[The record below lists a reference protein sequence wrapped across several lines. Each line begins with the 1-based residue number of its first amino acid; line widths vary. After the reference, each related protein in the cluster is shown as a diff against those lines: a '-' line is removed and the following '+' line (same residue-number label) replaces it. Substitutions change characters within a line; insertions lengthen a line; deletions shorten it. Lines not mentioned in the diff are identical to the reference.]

1 MCIVR
6 ELKLF
11 LQLTKLFGFTP
22 YSLEKI
28 ELPIQKYAV
37 AYSLFCA
44 GFYGFVIYQRSIEV
58 SLGDVDKLFVLMIIR
73 TILANV
79 ALWNDI
85 LFGIFYRTKLVIAFQ
100 KIWRYDLETRTAL
113 DKRVVRYSW
122 TVIFFIFF
130 NDVCISFLTYFSETQ
145 KPGLVVVLY
154 NMIYVPMSFSIFKF
168 TLIVYAIQR
177 RLQRLNKMVSAGM
190 PTKNFVNFYL
200 LYIFAIGILFFLT
213 GMRSVIAEINI
224 GCPRVSMKDV
234 RWLHSCLISAI
245 KDVNSL
251 YQLPLFLWIVTL
263 TFNITSR
270 IYSIGQNSASLL
282 LILRECNMILFCTVL
297 LITVITI
304 CHVTACE
311 ANKTGCI
318 MFSPQL
324 KFVQNRTS
332 TSGEVNEGISVGQYF
347 LFHPIH
353 FSAAAGI
360 ITIDLPLLLSIAGA
374 MTTYLVILRVPNVG

>member
-1 MCIVR
+1 MIWKPGR
-6 ELKLF
+6 H
-11 LQLTKLFGFTP
+11 LT
-22 YSLEKI
+22 S
-28 ELPIQKYAV
+28 A
-37 AYSLFCA
+37 C
-44 GFYGFVIYQRSIEV
+44 
-58 SLGDVDKLFVLMIIR
+58 
-73 TILANV
+73 
-79 ALWNDI
+79 
-85 LFGIFYRTKLVIAFQ
+85 
-100 KIWRYDLETRTAL
+100 
-113 DKRVVRYSW
+113 
-122 TVIFFIFF
+122 
-130 NDVCISFLTYFSETQ
+130 FLTYFSETQ

-177 RLQRLNKMVSAGM
+177 RLQRLNKMVSA
-190 PTKNFVNFYL
+190 
-200 LYIFAIGILFFLT
+200 

-332 TSGEVNEGISVGQYF
+332 TSGEEGISVGQYF